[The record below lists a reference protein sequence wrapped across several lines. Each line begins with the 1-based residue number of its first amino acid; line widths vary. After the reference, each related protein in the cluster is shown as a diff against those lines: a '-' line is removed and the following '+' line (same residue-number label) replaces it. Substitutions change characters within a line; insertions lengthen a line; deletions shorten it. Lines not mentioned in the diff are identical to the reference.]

1 MRNVFGKKR
10 AKEECARLT
19 LEYLTRLR
27 EDREEMARR
36 LMAGFGGFKGV
47 PRAAAGEG
55 VVEGGS
61 RGMWGV
67 RMMTRMFLRM
77 LWISE
82 DTRVRG
88 CGFQAFLASLTGA
101 FACIAGSLVER
112 VCTWSD
118 RW

>member
-1 MRNVFGKKR
+1 MSCCFRNGGAHEGPLGEVRNVFGKKR

-61 RGMWGV
+61 RGDVG
-67 RMMTRMFLRM
+67 
-77 LWISE
+77 SE
-82 DTRVRG
+82 DDDTDV
-88 CGFQAFLASLTGA
+88 FEDAVDQ
-101 FACIAGSLVER
+101 
-112 VCTWSD
+112 
-118 RW
+118 